1 MRATG
6 FKFGLILTAWLLA
19 TPFAFAS
26 ANVSCGIDDKNVK
39 FYLEAI
45 AGRSGPINQVNDASF
60 LLKPAKMKPLKVDR
74 EHIAQQWI
82 VGDDLRLQVVIESK
96 DPNGNSFDLRIVAK
110 SDKKRED
117 TYVGDYVLT
126 MIGSGAER
134 EFKGKIKSCTIG

>member
-1 MRATG
+1 MHG
-6 FKFGLILTAWLLA
+6 VKILLAITAWLLA

-39 FYLEAI
+39 FFLEAI

-60 LLKPAKMKPLKVDR
+60 LLKPAKMKPLKVNR

-82 VGDDLRLQVVIESK
+82 VGDDLRLQVVIESE
-96 DPNGNSFDLRIVAK
+96 DPNGNSFDLRIVARL
-110 SDKKRED
+110 DKKREK
-117 TYVGDYVLT
+117 YSGDYVLT

-134 EFKGKIKSCTIG
+134 EFKGKIKSCTAG